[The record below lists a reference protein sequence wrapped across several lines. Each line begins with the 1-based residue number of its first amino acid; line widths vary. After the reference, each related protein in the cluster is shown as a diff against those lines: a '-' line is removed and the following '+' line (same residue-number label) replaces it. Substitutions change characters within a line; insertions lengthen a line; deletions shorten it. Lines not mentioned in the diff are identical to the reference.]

1 MRLHGVLEVA
11 ADKSGERV
19 LNTAIPLGL
28 TSVCLFLTNF
38 TGRSDD
44 HGAAQSDAVGNYA
57 IKGPFW
63 ALATDWLSAGTA
75 AAGIA
80 AINTLAHLG
89 TSITTTLIGVIRDKT
104 GSFPVALLPLAVLTA
119 IGAVTVVLL
128 AQSQSRSEA
137 ALAPIPAE

>member
-1 MRLHGVLEVA
+1 M
-11 ADKSGERV
+11 
-19 LNTAIPLGL
+19 
-28 TSVCLFLTNF
+28 
-38 TGRSDD
+38 
-44 HGAAQSDAVGNYA
+44 GNYS

-63 ALATDWLSAGTA
+63 ALVTSWLSTGSA

-80 AINTLAHLG
+80 AINTLAHIG

-137 ALAPIPAE
+137 ALAPSAAE